1 MFLQLACLGAII
13 LYKMDSAL
21 DLVISEKDSCY
32 LEMQLLFTN
41 DKMQELC
48 GRLFQ
53 NQYPTVQCYPDSG
66 EGFRKVT
73 KQKKWCWY
81 DSWHIIITVSVCL
94 SHVNVH
100 AKTAHTYTCMQA
112 CMHTHTHTRTYM
124 HASTHNRPFSLLF
137 LETQRI
143 SSLFGKEQDYNISC
157 IVLVNMNMTS
167 FKLFAIIWHAK
178 TRQVRHTKTSTAL
191 RYVNSQQHKDTWIE
205 QRCIIISIF
214 APSLCYHSCM

>member
-1 MFLQLACLGAII
+1 MLLNCLKMFLQLACLGAII

-66 EGFRKVT
+66 EGYRKVT

-112 CMHTHTHTRTYM
+112 CMHTHTHT
-124 HASTHNRPFSLLF
+124 HTHTHIYACFH
-137 LETQRI
+137 TQ
-143 SSLFGKEQDYNISC
+143 Q
-157 IVLVNMNMTS
+157 
-167 FKLFAIIWHAK
+167 AI
-178 TRQVRHTKTSTAL
+178 QL
-191 RYVNSQQHKDTWIE
+191 
-205 QRCIIISIF
+205 IISGNTKNF
-214 APSLCYHSCM
+214 KPVWKRTGL